1 MNGMGMDGKKMK
13 APRMKKP
20 SDMPMGM
27 DNSMSEMMKNGGSM
41 DMHKMKSMMHKWASA
56 LLS

>member
-41 DMHKMKSMMHKWASA
+41 DMHKMKSMMHK
-56 LLS
+56 